1 MLPSNVR
8 LQFSDIQRTTDRL
21 RCHLLG
27 SLLSV
32 QGKLEL
38 SKLVSYSVIISAC
51 DLSPALSKLL
61 HWWSSCVCAAMA
73 SVAGKKRC
81 HLTLEKKVEVIKKSK
96 SDPSLSVG
104 ALGEIF
110 GCGKTQISTILKS
123 KKSIITLYESNASSL
138 LARRKPRTSEYSD
151 INDALYKWYL
161 LACSKNIYPDGP
173 QSQKAKDI
181 AVQLKK
187 PGFKGTNEWLEKWKK
202 RYNIR
207 QVTIQGESGD
217 VSGVTIQSLLEILK
231 EYRKEDIYILDETG
245 CFWRDLPEK
254 GFGEKG
260 EECHG
265 GKKSK
270 QRVTIAFL
278 VNAAGSK
285 EAPVVIWKFE
295 NPTGEVF

>member
-1 MLPSNVR
+1 
-8 LQFSDIQRTTDRL
+8 
-21 RCHLLG
+21 
-27 SLLSV
+27 
-32 QGKLEL
+32 
-38 SKLVSYSVIISAC
+38 
-51 DLSPALSKLL
+51 
-61 HWWSSCVCAAMA
+61 MA

-96 SDPSLSVG
+96 SDPSLSVR

-123 KKSIITLYESNASSL
+123 KESIITLYESNASSL

-173 QSQKAKDI
+173 QLTQKAKDI
-181 AVQLKK
+181 AVQLEK
-187 PGFKGTNEWLEKWKK
+187 PGFKGTNGWLEKWKK

-217 VSGVTIQSLLEILK
+217 VSGVTIQSWKERLPEILK
-231 EYRKEDIYILDETG
+231 EYRKEDIYNLDETG
-245 CFWRDLPEK
+245 CFWRALPEK

-260 EECHG
+260 KKCRG

-278 VNAAGSK
+278 VNAAGVK
-285 EAPVVIWKFE
+285 KPQL
-295 NPTGEVF
+295 